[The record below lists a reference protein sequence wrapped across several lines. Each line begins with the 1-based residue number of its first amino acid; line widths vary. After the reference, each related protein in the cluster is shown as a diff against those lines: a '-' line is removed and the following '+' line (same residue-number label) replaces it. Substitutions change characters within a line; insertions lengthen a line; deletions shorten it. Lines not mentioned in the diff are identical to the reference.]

1 MTADPALRSLLEARL
16 AELEA
21 RAAHLEA
28 DLSVP
33 VSADSGEAAVEKEDD
48 DALAGQEALVL
59 KEIASVRAA
68 LARMDAG
75 SYGDCLSCGEAIAP
89 ARLAALP
96 EATLCIGCA
105 RKAEIR

>member
-1 MTADPALRSLLEARL
+1 M
-16 AELEA
+16 
-21 RAAHLEA
+21 
-28 DLSVP
+28 
-33 VSADSGEAAVEKEDD
+33 
-48 DALAGQEALVL
+48 L

-96 EATLCIGCA
+96 EATLCIGSA